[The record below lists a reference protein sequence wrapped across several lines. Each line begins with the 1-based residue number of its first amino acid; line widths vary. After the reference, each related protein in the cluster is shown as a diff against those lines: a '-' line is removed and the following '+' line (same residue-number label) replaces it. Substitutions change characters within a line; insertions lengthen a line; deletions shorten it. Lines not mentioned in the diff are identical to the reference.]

1 MTSLMYSYQP
11 RIWVISPNLPSLTFT
26 LIEWGSKARKRVGQ
40 VPQPTWQLGNL
51 DDCWIL
57 WHFQAVVGAKV
68 KAYSEHEVKLWMQ
81 RGNEKIKESELT
93 SHSIM
98 LDPRMDIT
106 SREVAIQLGEGET
119 LGLVMEAT
127 DDVDEVNYLT
137 FCVSSLALE

>member
-1 MTSLMYSYQP
+1 M
-11 RIWVISPNLPSLTFT
+11 
-26 LIEWGSKARKRVGQ
+26 
-40 VPQPTWQLGNL
+40 
-51 DDCWIL
+51 
-57 WHFQAVVGAKV
+57 VGAKV

-106 SREVAIQLGEGET
+106 SREVAVQLGEGET